1 MQINETPWGTEEVV
15 ASNDLYCAVRLHI
28 KAGNALPMVFHQRH
42 DKTWYILRG
51 QALVRRINLSMGKI
65 AGQRLVAGENVRI
78 WPLHAAQLIAETD
91 CEILQVGNACD
102 VRDRFILPEA
112 GAEVTSVSPFDP
124 SPDQAPA

>member
-51 QALVRRINLSMGKI
+51 QVLVRRINLSMGKI

-78 WPLHAAQLIAETD
+78 WPLLAAQLIVIDFGHFNSGVCLTGGIGITQ
-91 CEILQVGNACD
+91 CG
-102 VRDRFILPEA
+102 
-112 GAEVTSVSPFDP
+112 SVVWIGSTQIQQM
-124 SPDQAPA
+124 QARGPNQ